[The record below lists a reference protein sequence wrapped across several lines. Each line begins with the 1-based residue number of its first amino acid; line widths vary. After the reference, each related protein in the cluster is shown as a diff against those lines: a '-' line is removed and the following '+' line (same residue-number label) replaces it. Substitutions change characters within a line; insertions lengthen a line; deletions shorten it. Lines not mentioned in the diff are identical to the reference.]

1 MIVGK
6 RVRNSARN
14 MCGEDGSSMIE
25 LAIILPVLLILF
37 AGAAELG
44 RLFYTYTTLDKATKV
59 GARYLSTS
67 KDATSTST
75 NPPLAANAA
84 LAAQNLVVYGC
95 PDRPD
100 IPIAN
105 CVTKPPIVT
114 GLDPAANVDVQISAP
129 DPNGIRYVTVAIKS
143 YPYRKG
149 VFNLASMVGRPN
161 STFYFSLTP
170 ATTMRYMP

>member
-1 MIVGK
+1 MVRM
-6 RVRNSARN
+6 RVRNGVR
-14 MCGEDGSSMIE
+14 GLGREDGSSMIE

-67 KDATSTST
+67 KDATSGDAT
-75 NPPLAANAA
+75 LAGYAT

-100 IPIAN
+100 IPIAP

-114 GLDPAANVDVQISAP
+114 GLDPATNVDVQITAP
-129 DPNGIRYVTVAIKS
+129 DPNGIRYVTVAIKA

-149 VFNLASMVGRPN
+149 VFNLASMVGKPN

-170 ATTMRYMP
+170 ATTLRYMP

>member
-1 MIVGK
+1 MVRK
-6 RVRNSARN
+6 RVRNGVRSLGN
-14 MCGEDGSSMIE
+14 EDGSSMIE

-44 RLFYTYTTLDKATKV
+44 RLFYTYTTLDKATNV

-67 KDATSTST
+67 KDATSADAT
-75 NPPLAANAA
+75 LAANAA
-84 LAAQNLVVYGC
+84 LAARNLVVYGC

-100 IPIAN
+100 NPIPN

-114 GLDPAANVDVQISAP
+114 GLDPATNVDVQITAP

-143 YPYRKG
+143 YTYQKG
-149 VFNLASMVGRPN
+149 VFNLASMIGRPN